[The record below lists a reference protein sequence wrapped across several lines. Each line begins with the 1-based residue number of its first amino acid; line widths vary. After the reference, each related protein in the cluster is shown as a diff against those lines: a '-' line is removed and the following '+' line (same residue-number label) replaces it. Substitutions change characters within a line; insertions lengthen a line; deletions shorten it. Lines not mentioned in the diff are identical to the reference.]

1 MLFSKHARLKWHC
14 HAVHARHAMP
24 DGKPP
29 VDLHGTVMEGDDDEE
44 KPKPAPI
51 PLDKDDTAHG
61 GGFMT
66 KMQDEE

>member
-1 MLFSKHARLKWHC
+1 
-14 HAVHARHAMP
+14 MP

-29 VDLHGTVMEGDDDEE
+29 VDLSDTIMADTDDEE

-66 KMQDEE
+66 KMQDENEDS